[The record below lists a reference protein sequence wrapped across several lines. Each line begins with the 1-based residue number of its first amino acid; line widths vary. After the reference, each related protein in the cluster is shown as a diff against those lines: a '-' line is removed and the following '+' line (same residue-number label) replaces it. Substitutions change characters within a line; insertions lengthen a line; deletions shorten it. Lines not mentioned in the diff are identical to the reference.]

1 MTDRQT
7 TMTIAFTITI
17 HSGNSMTNRY
27 TRRLDGD
34 DEMRRREL
42 IDKIERAL
50 SQRSVAELEAI
61 SYDLFTKGY
70 LED

>member
-1 MTDRQT
+1 
-7 TMTIAFTITI
+7 
-17 HSGNSMTNRY
+17 MTNRY

-42 IDKIERAL
+42 IDKIARAL

-61 SYDLFTKGY
+61 SYDLVTKGY

>member
-1 MTDRQT
+1 
-7 TMTIAFTITI
+7 
-17 HSGNSMTNRY
+17 MTNRY

-42 IDKIERAL
+42 IDQIERAL

>member
-1 MTDRQT
+1 
-7 TMTIAFTITI
+7 
-17 HSGNSMTNRY
+17 MTNRY

-42 IDKIERAL
+42 IDKTERAL

-70 LED
+70 LEDLATHAMIHTTP

>member
-1 MTDRQT
+1 MA

-17 HSGNSMTNRY
+17 HPSNPMTNRY

>member
-1 MTDRQT
+1 
-7 TMTIAFTITI
+7 
-17 HSGNSMTNRY
+17 MTNRY

-42 IDKIERAL
+42 IDKIERAR
-50 SQRSVAELEAI
+50 SQRSVAELEAS

>member
-1 MTDRQT
+1 
-7 TMTIAFTITI
+7 
-17 HSGNSMTNRY
+17 MTNRY
-27 TRRLDGD
+27 TRRLDGDD

>member
-1 MTDRQT
+1 
-7 TMTIAFTITI
+7 
-17 HSGNSMTNRY
+17 MTNRY

-34 DEMRRREL
+34 DELRRRAL
-42 IDKIERAL
+42 LDQIARAL

-61 SYDLFTKGY
+61 AYDLFTKGY